1 MMKTTHPR
9 ALRATALTLLV
20 GLLLAACGTSRIVP
34 ISGRKQRVSAS
45 YNDGQ
50 MLALGSQ
57 YYAEYLSQ
65 SKISTDKAATEM
77 VRRVGTR
84 LAAAVETYL
93 THNGYADEVPYYRW
107 EFNLVADPQVNA
119 FCMPGG
125 KIVVY
130 EGILPVTQT
139 EAALAVVLGHEIAH
153 AVAKHSAEQNS
164 KQQWQQIGMAVGQ
177 VGMQAAGVSTDLS
190 NLALQG
196 SSTVLGLTNLAY
208 SRKHELEADHVG
220 LILAA
225 MAGYDPRV
233 APAFWQRMSAQSGG
247 GGSDFLSTHPN
258 DEKRI
263 AQLEALMP
271 EALRY
276 YAPAA
281 SGSSPAPATS
291 SAQPTAPSA
300 TPTTGGVKTVD
311 FNSLRQ
317 RNF

>member
-1 MMKTTHPR
+1 MKIAHPR
-9 ALRATALTLLV
+9 ALRATALALLV

-34 ISGRKQRVSAS
+34 ISGRKQRVSTS

-57 YYAEYLSQ
+57 YYTQYLSQ
-65 SKISTDKAATEM
+65 AKISTDKAKTEM

-93 THNGYADEVPYYRW
+93 AQHGYADEVPYYQW
-107 EFNLVADPQVNA
+107 EFNLVADQQVNA

-130 EGILPVTQT
+130 EGLLPVTQT

-153 AVAKHSAEQNS
+153 AVAKHSAEQNT
-164 KQQWQQIGMAVGQ
+164 KQQWQQIGMMVGQ
-177 VGMQAAGVSTDLS
+177 VGMQAAGVDADLA

-196 SSTVLGLTNLAY
+196 SGTVLGLTNLAY
-208 SRKHELEADHVG
+208 SRKHELAADHVG
-220 LILAA
+220 LDLAA

-233 APAFWQRMSAQSGG
+233 APAFWQRMAAASGG
-247 GGSDFLSTHPN
+247 AGGSDFLSTHPS
-258 DEKRI
+258 DDKRI

-276 YAPAA
+276 YNATTGTATSPSTSTPA
-281 SGSSPAPATS
+281 APAT
-291 SAQPTAPSA
+291 QPA
-300 TPTTGGVKTVD
+300 GGVRTID
-311 FNSLRQ
+311 LNSLRQ
-317 RNF
+317 RSF

>member
-1 MMKTTHPR
+1 MKITHPC
-9 ALRATALTLLV
+9 ALRATALTLLL

-57 YYAEYLSQ
+57 YYTQYLSQ
-65 SKISTDKAATEM
+65 TKISTDKANTEM

-93 THNGYADEVPYYRW
+93 TQHGYADEVPYYQW
-107 EFNLVADPQVNA
+107 EFNLVADQQVNA

-164 KQQWQQIGMAVGQ
+164 KQQWQQIGMMVGQ
-177 VGMQAAGVSTDLS
+177 VGMQAAGVNADLS

-220 LILAA
+220 LDLAA

-233 APAFWQRMSAQSGG
+233 APAFWQRMAAASGG
-247 GGSDFLSTHPN
+247 AGGSDFLSTHPS
-258 DEKRI
+258 DDKRI
-263 AQLEALMP
+263 AQLETLMP

-276 YAPAA
+276 YNAATAAAPADA
-281 SGSSPAPATS
+281 SAPKG
-291 SAQPTAPSA
+291 
-300 TPTTGGVKTVD
+300 TTGSLLSTGGAKTID

>member
-1 MMKTTHPR
+1 MKIAHPR
-9 ALRATALTLLV
+9 ALRATALALLV

-34 ISGRKQRVSAS
+34 ISGRKQRVSTS

-57 YYAEYLSQ
+57 YYTQYLSQ
-65 SKISTDKAATEM
+65 AKISTDKAKTEM

-93 THNGYADEVPYYRW
+93 AQHGYADEVPYYQW
-107 EFNLVADPQVNA
+107 EFNLVADQQVNA

-130 EGILPVTQT
+130 EGLLPVTQT

-153 AVAKHSAEQNS
+153 AVAKHSAEQNT
-164 KQQWQQIGMAVGQ
+164 KQQWQQIGMMVGQ
-177 VGMQAAGVSTDLS
+177 VGMQAAGVDADLA

-196 SSTVLGLTNLAY
+196 SGTVLGLTNLAY

-220 LILAA
+220 LDLAA

-233 APAFWQRMSAQSGG
+233 APAFWQRMAAASGG
-247 GGSDFLSTHPN
+247 AGGSDFLSTHPS
-258 DEKRI
+258 DDKRI

-276 YAPAA
+276 YNATTGTATSPSTSAPAA
-281 SGSSPAPATS
+281 PAT
-291 SAQPTAPSA
+291 QPA
-300 TPTTGGVKTVD
+300 GGVRTID
-311 FNSLRQ
+311 LNSLRQ
-317 RNF
+317 RSF